1 MDALE
6 LLDELEDIIDKG
18 ASVPFS
24 GRCILER
31 DELLDVLQELK
42 LKLPE
47 DLKQAKWIKE
57 ERQRILQEAQAEADE
72 IIKTVEKK
80 AVSMVDENEIT
91 KKAITQGR
99 QIVEHANAEATQIAD
114 SAYSYSDNL
123 LETVEKVVIGTMKEM
138 EQCIAIV
145 RNNRSSL
152 HEGYEQQVAVTA
164 ASEAPETDPE
174 A

>member
-31 DELLDVLQELK
+31 DELLDVVQEIK
-42 LKLPE
+42 IKLPD

-57 ERQRILQEAQAEADE
+57 ERQRILEEAQAEADS
-72 IIKTVEKK
+72 IIKTAEEKI
-80 AVSMVDENEIT
+80 VSMVNENEIT
-91 KKAITQGR
+91 KKAIVQGN
-99 QIVEHANAEATQIAD
+99 QIIEKARENAQAIHD
-114 SAYSYSDNL
+114 SSYGYADNL
-123 LETVEKVVIGTMKEM
+123 LETVEKVVIGSMKEM

-145 RNNRSSL
+145 RNNRNELRSTP
-152 HEGYEQQVAVTA
+152 V
-164 ASEAPETDPE
+164 APEPE
-174 A
+174 MSEEE